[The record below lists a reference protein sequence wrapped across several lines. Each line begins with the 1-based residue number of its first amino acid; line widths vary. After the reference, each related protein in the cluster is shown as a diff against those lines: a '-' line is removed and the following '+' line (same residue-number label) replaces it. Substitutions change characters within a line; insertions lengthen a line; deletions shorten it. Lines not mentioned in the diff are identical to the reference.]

1 MTIKFFNN
9 PQALLGLL
17 ETLWN
22 GTQVTLRLFALTLLF
37 SIPLGIIVAVG
48 RMSRFRIIKW
58 PLATMIY
65 LLRSTPLM
73 LQLMVVY
80 FLLPIVLHISLDR
93 FWAAVFAFTINY
105 AAYFAE
111 IFRGGIKSILQGQT
125 EAAQVLGFTRLQTFM
140 RIILPQTFKR
150 VILPVTN
157 EVMTLIKDTSL
168 AFTISVAELMR
179 AAKTEVSRTTSVEPY
194 LAALL
199 IYLVLNGI
207 CEQALGWVGRRMDY
221 YKG

>member
-9 PQALLGLL
+9 PQALLWLL
-17 ETLWN
+17 ETLWS
-22 GTQVTLRLFALTLLF
+22 GTQVMLRLFALTLLF

-80 FLLPIVLHISLDR
+80 FLLPIALHISLDR
-93 FWAAVFAFTINY
+93 FWAAVFAFSINY

-125 EAAQVLGFTRLQTFM
+125 EAAQVLGFTKTQTYF
-140 RIILPQTFKR
+140 RIILPQVIKR
-150 VILPVTN
+150 VLPAATN
-157 EVMTLIKDTSL
+157 ETITLVKDTSL
-168 AFTISVAELMR
+168 AQVLAITELFTKASEQASKQVSVM
-179 AAKTEVSRTTSVEPY
+179 PF
-194 LAALL
+194 LAAGLFYYLMNAL
-199 IYLVLNGI
+199 IEYISNHA
-207 CEQALGWVGRRMDY
+207 EKKMSY
-221 YKG
+221 YS